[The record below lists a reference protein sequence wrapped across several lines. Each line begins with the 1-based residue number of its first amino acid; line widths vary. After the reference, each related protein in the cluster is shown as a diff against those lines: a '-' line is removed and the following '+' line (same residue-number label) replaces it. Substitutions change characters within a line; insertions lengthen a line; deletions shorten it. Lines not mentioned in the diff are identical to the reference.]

1 MPPLGVE
8 LKMPP
13 LGVEPKTSGLQDQCS
28 ATELKGRVR

>member
-28 ATELKGRVR
+28 TT